1 MKKTT
6 PTFHQ
11 DSHLP
16 QATDR
21 IFADPVGQVTPFCF
35 DENVASV
42 FTDMISRSV
51 PGYAAILSMIGDISK
66 RYAQDDSICYDLGCS
81 LGAATLAMRHSI
93 QADNC
98 HIVSVDS
105 SPAMIAR
112 CEQTVAA
119 DSASIPVKMSCGNIQ
134 DTPIKKASI
143 VVLNFT
149 LQFIEPA
156 DRQAV
161 LQTIYDGLLP
171 GGILLISEKIHFDNQ
186 PHQTLMTDLYHNF
199 KRVNGYSDLEIAQK
213 RTALEDV
220 LRSDSIDTHQKRLQ
234 KCGFSSAELWFQ
246 CFTFCS
252 LIAIK

>member
-1 MKKTT
+1 MKKTIH
-6 PTFHQ
+6 PSVEH
-11 DSHLP
+11 SHLP

-35 DENVASV
+35 DDNVASV
-42 FTDMISRSV
+42 FSDMISRSV
-51 PGYAAILSMIGDISK
+51 PGYAAILSMIGDISE
-66 RYAQDDSICYDLGCS
+66 RYAQDNSICYDLGCS

-93 QADNC
+93 RADKC

-112 CEQTVAA
+112 CEATVAA
-119 DSASIPVKMSCGNIQ
+119 DSALIPVKMTCCNIQ
-134 DTPIKKASI
+134 DTSINNASI

-171 GGILLISEKIHFDNQ
+171 GGILLISEKVHFDNQ
-186 PHQTLMTDLYHNF
+186 SHHALMTDLYHNF

-213 RTALEDV
+213 RTALENV

-234 KCGFSSAELWFQ
+234 QCGFSSAELWFQ